1 MVRGATD
8 QDWSATSLAGS
19 LTIPKHAFTIVT
31 TRPATTITPDKVD
44 GTVTITAGSSI
55 FTSADIDQFIEVD
68 DGFGR
73 LRITQFISGTEVK
86 GITEVPFL
94 IQVQ

>member
-1 MVRGATD
+1 MELMA
-8 QDWSATSLAGS
+8 QN
-19 LTIPKHAFTIVT
+19 
-31 TRPATTITPDKVD
+31 
-44 GTVTITAGSSI
+44 TADYI

-94 IQVQ
+94 MQVQ